1 MTPALELRMGYWC
14 EAIAYT
20 AMDSR
25 TYWLGSCPA
34 ATPRLALRW
43 LRSRAGHITD
53 QLDPATAGPA
63 RSWLIDDIEHQY
75 ALGVLTEGG
84 MYTHT
89 IPDGQVRY
97 LLSARPA
104 ARTVLPRQD
113 P

>member
-1 MTPALELRMGYWC
+1 MTPTMEPRLGYWC

-20 AMDSR
+20 VHDSH
-25 TYWLGSCPA
+25 TYWLGSHPA
-34 ATPRLALRW
+34 TTPRLALRW
-43 LRSRAGHITD
+43 LRTRAGHITD

-63 RSWLIDDIEHQY
+63 HHWLTDNREHQY
-75 ALGVLTEGG
+75 ALDVLAEGG

-89 IPDGQVRY
+89 IHDGTVRY

-104 ARTVLPRQD
+104 GRTALPRQD